1 MKRSLI
7 MLLAVCVV
15 ISLTVG
21 MIGTFRSQARGMKV
35 DPVTAPFSQE
45 FSLYYGDNPL
55 ESKVK
60 CAINRPYVSA
70 RMLYDCFSFDITE
83 AAKQLRW
90 PLRFEPDGEYI
101 ALSDAVKL
109 CGIGVMFRDADQSVH
124 LYKLTDPSWMPA
136 APEPEAKKAYIRL
149 EDITADFG
157 INGRFT
163 HDNLNELR
171 LFGAYL
177 QDHTDAFYIAW
188 IPMYV
193 NPEMGICND
202 ISKDESFYNT
212 DFVFTLDCLA
222 DDGGLIGLHGLT
234 HQHAEEISADGFE
247 FGDSIPYTPE
257 ELLDRFQQAESICR
271 TLGYSWHFF
280 EFPHYAASE
289 LQKQT
294 AEARYEIIYQQYAGT
309 DPGGFIETRTI
320 GEHTCLW
327 VPTPAE
333 CVKSRYDADGII
345 SRLTAAHDDGKEI
358 SLYFHPAMDSRSM
371 KTEIKG
377 NVMSFCYDE
386 KNGILAKI
394 IRLTDSWGYRFSAI
408 K

>member
-1 MKRSLI
+1 MKRFLI
-7 MLLAVCVV
+7 MMLAVCTV

-21 MIGTFRSQARGMKV
+21 MIGTFRPRARGTKV
-35 DPVTAPFSQE
+35 DPVLAPFSQE
-45 FSLYYGDNPL
+45 FSLYLGDSPL
-55 ESKVK
+55 DSTVK
-60 CAINRPYVSA
+60 CAVNRPYVSA
-70 RMLYDCFSFDITE
+70 RMLYDCFGLDIAE
-83 AAKQLRW
+83 AGEQLRW

-109 CGIGVMFRDADQSVH
+109 CRIGVMFRDTDQSVH
-124 LYKLTDPSWMPA
+124 LYKLADPNWTPA
-136 APEPEAKKAYIRL
+136 ASASDAKKAYIRL

-163 HDNLNELR
+163 HDKLIDLR

-202 ISKDESFYNT
+202 ISKDESFYNA
-212 DFVFTLDCLA
+212 DFVFTLDCLT
-222 DDGGLIGLHGLT
+222 DNGGLIGLHGLT

-257 ELLDRFQQAESICR
+257 ELLDRFQQAENICSA
-271 TLGYSWHFF
+271 LGYSWHFF
-280 EFPHYAASE
+280 EFPHYAASD

-294 AEARYEIIYQQYAGT
+294 AEERYEIIYQQYAGA
-309 DPGGFIETRTI
+309 DPIGFIETRTI
-320 GEHTCLW
+320 GTHTCLW

-333 CVKSRYDADGII
+333 CVKSRHDTDGIV

-358 SLYFHPAMDSRSM
+358 SLYFHPAMDSQSI
-371 KTEIKG
+371 KTEIEG
-377 NVMSFCYDE
+377 NVMTFRYDE
-386 KNGILAKI
+386 NKGILARI
-394 IRLTDSWGYRFSAI
+394 IQLTDSWGYRFSPI